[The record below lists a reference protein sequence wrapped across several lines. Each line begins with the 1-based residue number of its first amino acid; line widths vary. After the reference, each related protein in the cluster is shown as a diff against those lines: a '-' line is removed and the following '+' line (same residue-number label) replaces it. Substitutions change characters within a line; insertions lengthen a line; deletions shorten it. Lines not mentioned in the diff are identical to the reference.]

1 MNNDY
6 TKILLQIKGVLQG
19 IDQSI
24 YSIAENFDKLTKQII
39 KESKEDDKRTIR
51 KVGE

>member
-1 MNNDY
+1 MDN

-19 IDQSI
+19 IDQSL

-39 KESKEDDKRTIR
+39 KESKKDD
-51 KVGE
+51 E